1 MTTSEAIRSTV
12 ADIDLDAIASN
23 VEAIRARA
31 KADVIA
37 VVKADAYG
45 HGAEAVAETCFEAGA
60 VMVAV
65 ATIEEGLALREGGVN
80 GPILVLLGSTESSEV
95 AHAVAQ
101 ELVLVVWEV
110 ERARAISEA
119 ATALRR
125 SARVHFKVDTGLTRL
140 GAPTNEAAARYRSI
154 ASLPHLEIDGIFT
167 HFATADD
174 PDTSNDRAQL
184 ERFREVLGSI
194 ADRPRLV
201 HAAASAGVAAFG
213 AVDGMN
219 AVRTGLAIYGL
230 HAAPHLAGALPL
242 RPALT
247 WRSRVHR
254 IASVP
259 AGTGVSYGHDYRLPR
274 DGRIATVPVGY
285 GDGLPRVARKRGAGL
300 LRGQRVPVAGR
311 ICMDLVML
319 DVTDVDGA
327 REGDDVVL
335 IGAQAGARQSAEDLA
350 EACGTI
356 NYEIVTGIRR
366 RVPRR
371 YFRGGQVVA
380 TRTPAEG
387 DHAGRDA
394 AAGWRVSRSVLPA

>member
-1 MTTSEAIRSTV
+1 MTTSDAIRSTV
-12 ADIDLDAIASN
+12 AEVDLDAIVSN
-23 VEAIRARA
+23 VEAIRVRS

-45 HGAEAVAETCFEAGA
+45 HGAEAVAEACFEAGA
-60 VMVAV
+60 IMVAV
-65 ATIEEGLALREGGVN
+65 AAVEEGLALRESGVN
-80 GPILVLLGSTESSEV
+80 GPILVLLGPTDSSEV

-101 ELVLVVWEV
+101 DLVLVVWDV

-119 ATALRR
+119 ASTLHR

-140 GAPTNEAAARYRSI
+140 GAPATEAATRYRSI

-174 PDTSNDRAQL
+174 PDPSNDRAQL
-184 ERFREVLGSI
+184 QRFREVLSSV

-213 AVDGMN
+213 PVDGMN
-219 AVRTGLAIYGL
+219 AVRAGLAIYGL
-230 HAAPHLAGALPL
+230 HAAPHLVSALPL
-242 RPALT
+242 QPALA

-254 IASVP
+254 IANVP
-259 AGTGVSYGHDYRLPR
+259 AGTGVSYGHEYRLSA

-285 GDGLPRVARKRGAGL
+285 GDGLLRGAGKRGVVL
-300 LRGQRVPVAGR
+300 LRGQRVPFAGR

-319 DVTDVDGA
+319 DVSDIDGV

-335 IGAQAGARQSAEDLA
+335 IGTQAGAKQTAEDLA

-371 YFRGGQVVA
+371 YFRGGKMVA
-380 TRTPAEG
+380 TRTLAEG
-387 DHAGRDA
+387 YHAR
-394 AAGWRVSRSVLPA
+394 

>member
-1 MTTSEAIRSTV
+1 MTTTDAIRSTV
-12 ADIDLDAIASN
+12 ADVDLDAITAN

-65 ATIEEGLALREGGVN
+65 ATIEEGLALREGGIN
-80 GPILVLLGSTESSEV
+80 GPILVLLGPTDSSEV
-95 AHAVAQ
+95 GHAVALD
-101 ELVLVVWEV
+101 LVLVTWDIA
-110 ERARAISEA
+110 RARAISEA
-119 ATALRR
+119 AAALRR
-125 SARVHFKVDTGLTRL
+125 ITRVHFKVDTGLTRL

-174 PDTSNDRAQL
+174 PDPSNDRAQL
-184 ERFREVLGSI
+184 GRFRDVLTSI
-194 ADRPRLV
+194 PDRPRLV

-213 AVDGMN
+213 PVDGMN

-259 AGTGVSYGHDYRLPR
+259 AGTGVSYGHEYRLPR

-285 GDGLPRVARKRGAGL
+285 GDGLARAARRTSLLVHGTAVAIAGRVA
-300 LRGQRVPVAGR
+300 
-311 ICMDLVML
+311 MDHVML
-319 DVTDVDGA
+319 DVTGIGDVKA
-327 REGDDVVL
+327 GDEVVV
-335 IGAQAGARQSAEDLA
+335 IGAQGAATRTAEDLA
-350 EACGTI
+350 ADAGTI
-356 NYEIVTGIRR
+356 NYEVLTAITP

-371 YFRGGQVVA
+371 YLRGGTLVA
-380 TRTPAEG
+380 TKTV
-387 DHAGRDA
+387 AGGYA
-394 AAGWRVSRSVLPA
+394 PC

>member
-45 HGAEAVAETCFEAGA
+45 HGAEAVTETCFEAGA

-65 ATIEEGLALREGGVN
+65 AAVEEGLALREGGVN
-80 GPILVLLGSTESSEV
+80 GPILVLLGPTDSSEV

-101 ELVLVVWEV
+101 DLFLVVWDV

-119 ATALRR
+119 ATVLRR
-125 SARVHFKVDTGLTRL
+125 TVRVHFKVDTGLTRL
-140 GAPTNEAAARYRSI
+140 GAPVKEAAARYRAI
-154 ASLPHLEIDGIFT
+154 ASLPHIEIDGIFT
-167 HFATADD
+167 HFATADE
-174 PDTSNDRAQL
+174 PDTSNDRAQF
-184 ERFREVLGSI
+184 EKFRGVLSSLP
-194 ADRPRLV
+194 DRPRLV

-213 AVDGMN
+213 PLEGMN
-219 AVRTGLAIYGL
+219 AVRTGLAVYGL
-230 HAAPHLAGALPL
+230 HAAPHLASALAL

-254 IASVP
+254 IASLP
-259 AGTGVSYGHDYRLPR
+259 AGTGVSYGHGYRLPR
-274 DGRIATVPVGY
+274 DGTIATVPVGY
-285 GDGLPRVARKRGAGL
+285 GDGLPRIAGKRGAVL
-300 LRGQRVPVAGR
+300 VRGRRVGFAGR

-319 DVTDVDGA
+319 DVTEIPDA
-327 REGDDVVL
+327 REGDEVVL
-335 IGAQAGARQSAEDLA
+335 IGAQAGAKQTAEDLA

-356 NYEIVTGIRR
+356 SYEIITGIRR

-371 YFRGGQVVA
+371 YFRGGKIVA
-380 TRTPAEG
+380 TRTLAEG
-387 DHAGRDA
+387 YHGR
-394 AAGWRVSRSVLPA
+394 

>member
-1 MTTSEAIRSTV
+1 MTSSEAIRSTV
-12 ADIDLDAIASN
+12 ADVDLDAISSN
-23 VEAIRARA
+23 LAAIRARS

-45 HGAEAVAETCFEAGA
+45 HGAEAVAETSFEAGA

-80 GPILVLLGSTESSEV
+80 GPILVLLGPTDSSEV

-101 ELVLVVWEV
+101 DLVLVVWDV

-119 ATALRR
+119 ATVLRR
-125 SARVHFKVDTGLTRL
+125 HARVHFKVDTGLTRL
-140 GAPTNEAAARYRSI
+140 GAPASEAAARYRSI
-154 ASLPHLEIDGIFT
+154 ASLPHLEIDGVFT

-184 ERFREVLGSI
+184 ERFREVLESI
-194 ADRPRLV
+194 PELPRLV
-201 HAAASAGVAAFG
+201 HATASAGVAAFG
-213 AVDGMN
+213 SVDGMT

-242 RPALT
+242 RPALS

-254 IASVP
+254 MASVP
-259 AGTGVSYGHDYRLPR
+259 AGTGVSYGHEYRLPR

-285 GDGLPRVARKRGAGL
+285 GDGLPRVAGKRGAVL
-300 LRGQRVPVAGR
+300 VRGRRVPFAGR

-319 DVTDVDGA
+319 DVTDLEGA
-327 REGDDVVL
+327 REGDEVVL
-335 IGAQAGARQSAEDLA
+335 IGAQAGTRQSAEDLA
-350 EACGTI
+350 EACETI
-356 NYEIVTGIRR
+356 SYEIVTGIRR

-371 YFRGGQVVA
+371 YFRGGKLVA
-380 TRTPAEG
+380 TRTLAEG
-387 DHAGRDA
+387 YHGR
-394 AAGWRVSRSVLPA
+394 

>member
-12 ADIDLDAIASN
+12 ADVDLDAIASN
-23 VEAIRARA
+23 VEAIRARS

-45 HGAEAVAETCFEAGA
+45 HGAQAVAEACFEAGA

-65 ATIEEGLALREGGVN
+65 AAVEEGLALREDGVN
-80 GPILVLLGSTESSEV
+80 GPILVLLGPTDSSEV

-101 ELVLVVWEV
+101 DLFLVVWDV

-119 ATALRR
+119 ATVLRR
-125 SARVHFKVDTGLTRL
+125 TARVHFKVDTGLTRL
-140 GAPTNEAAARYRSI
+140 GSPTADAATRYRAI
-154 ASLPHLEIDGIFT
+154 AALPHIEMDGIFT

-184 ERFREVLGSI
+184 ERFREVLSTL

-201 HAAASAGVAAFG
+201 HAAASAGVAAF
-213 AVDGMN
+213 ASVEGMN

-230 HAAPHLAGALPL
+230 HAAPHLANALL
-242 RPALT
+242 LHPALT
-247 WRSRVHR
+247 WRSRIHR

-259 AGTGVSYGHDYRLPR
+259 AGTGVSYGHEYRLPR

-285 GDGLPRVARKRGAGL
+285 GDGLPRIAGKHGGVLVRG
-300 LRGQRVPVAGR
+300 RRVGFAGR

-319 DVTDVDGA
+319 DVTDIADA

-335 IGAQAGARQSAEDLA
+335 VGAQAGARQTVEDLA
-350 EACGTI
+350 HACGTI

-371 YFRGGQVVA
+371 YFRGGKIVA
-380 TRTPAEG
+380 TRTLAEG
-387 DHAGRDA
+387 YHAR
-394 AAGWRVSRSVLPA
+394 

>member
-1 MTTSEAIRSTV
+1 MTASEAIRSTV
-12 ADIDLDAIASN
+12 ADVDLDAIASN
-23 VEAIRARA
+23 VEAIHARS

-45 HGAEAVAETCFEAGA
+45 HGAQAVAETCFEAGA

-65 ATIEEGLALREGGVN
+65 AATEEGLALREGGLN
-80 GPILVLLGSTESSEV
+80 GPILVLLGPTDSSEV

-101 ELVLVVWEV
+101 DLLFVVWDV

-125 SARVHFKVDTGLTRL
+125 TARVHFKVDTGLTRL
-140 GAPTNEAAARYRSI
+140 GAPAKEAATRYRSI

-174 PDTSNDRAQL
+174 PDPSNDRVQL
-184 ERFREVLGSI
+184 ERFREVLKAI
-194 ADRPRLV
+194 PDPPRLV

-213 AVDGMN
+213 SVDGMN
-219 AVRTGLAIYGL
+219 AVRPGLAIYGL
-230 HAAPHLAGALPL
+230 HAAPHLAAALPL
-242 RPALT
+242 RPALS

-259 AGTGVSYGHDYRLPR
+259 AGTGVSYGHEYRLPR

-285 GDGLPRVARKRGAGL
+285 GDGLPRVAGNNGVVL
-300 LRGQRVPVAGR
+300 LRGRRVPFAGR

-327 REGDDVVL
+327 REGDEVVL
-335 IGAQAGARQSAEDLA
+335 IGAQAGATQTAEALA

-371 YFRGGQVVA
+371 YFRGGKVFA
-380 TRTPAEG
+380 TRTLAEG
-387 DHAGRDA
+387 YHGR
-394 AAGWRVSRSVLPA
+394 

>member
-1 MTTSEAIRSTV
+1 MTTLDAVRSTL
-12 ADIDLDAIASN
+12 ADVDLDAIASN
-23 VEAIRARA
+23 VEAIRARSN
-31 KADVIA
+31 ADVIA

-65 ATIEEGLALREGGVN
+65 ATVEEGLALREGGVN
-80 GPILVLLGSTESSEV
+80 GPILVLLGPTDSSEV

-101 ELVLVVWEV
+101 DLVLVVWDV

-140 GAPTNEAAARYRSI
+140 GAPMREAPARYRAI
-154 ASLPHLEIDGIFT
+154 AALPHLEMDGIFT

-184 ERFREVLGSI
+184 GRFREVLG
-194 ADRPRLV
+194 ALVDRPRLV

-213 AVDGMN
+213 PIDGTN

-230 HAAPHLAGALPL
+230 HPATHLAAALAL
-242 RPALT
+242 RPALS

-259 AGTGVSYGHDYRLPR
+259 AGTGVSYGHEYRLPR

-285 GDGLPRVARKRGAGL
+285 GDGLPRIAGKRGAVL
-300 LRGQRVPVAGR
+300 LRGRRVGFAGR

-319 DVTDVDGA
+319 DVTEIPDA
-327 REGDDVVL
+327 REGDEVVI
-335 IGAQAGARQSAEDLA
+335 IGAQAGAKQTAEDLA

-356 NYEIVTGIRR
+356 SHEVITAIRR

-371 YFRGGQVVA
+371 YFRGGKIVA
-380 TRTPAEG
+380 TRTLAEG
-387 DHAGRDA
+387 YHGR
-394 AAGWRVSRSVLPA
+394 

>member
-45 HGAEAVAETCFEAGA
+45 HGAEAVTETCFEAGA

-65 ATIEEGLALREGGVN
+65 AAVEEGLALREGGVN
-80 GPILVLLGSTESSEV
+80 GPILVLLGPTDSSEV

-101 ELVLVVWEV
+101 DLFLVVWDV

-119 ATALRR
+119 ATVLRR
-125 SARVHFKVDTGLTRL
+125 TVRVHFKVDTGLTRL
-140 GAPTNEAAARYRSI
+140 GAPVKEAAARYRAI
-154 ASLPHLEIDGIFT
+154 ASLPHIEIDGIFT
-167 HFATADD
+167 HFATADE
-174 PDTSNDRAQL
+174 PDTSNDRAQF
-184 ERFREVLGSI
+184 EKFRGVLSSLP
-194 ADRPRLV
+194 DRPRLV

-213 AVDGMN
+213 PLEGMN
-219 AVRTGLAIYGL
+219 AVRTGLAVYGL
-230 HAAPHLAGALPL
+230 HAAPHLASALAL

-254 IASVP
+254 VASVP
-259 AGTGVSYGHDYRLPR
+259 AGTGVSYGHGYRLPR
-274 DGRIATVPVGY
+274 DGTIATVPVGY
-285 GDGLPRVARKRGAGL
+285 GDGLPRIAGKRGAVL
-300 LRGQRVPVAGR
+300 VRGRRVGFAGR

-319 DVTDVDGA
+319 DVTEIPDA
-327 REGDDVVL
+327 REGDEVVL
-335 IGAQAGARQSAEDLA
+335 IGAQAGAKQTAEDLA

-356 NYEIVTGIRR
+356 SYEIITGIRR

-371 YFRGGQVVA
+371 YFRGGKIVA
-380 TRTPAEG
+380 TRTLAEG
-387 DHAGRDA
+387 YHGR
-394 AAGWRVSRSVLPA
+394 

>member
-1 MTTSEAIRSTV
+1 MTASEAIRSTV
-12 ADIDLDAIASN
+12 ADVDLDAIASN
-23 VEAIRARA
+23 VEAIHTRS
-31 KADVIA
+31 KAEVIA

-101 ELVLVVWEV
+101 ELVLVVWDV

-119 ATALRR
+119 AGALRR
-125 SARVHFKVDTGLTRL
+125 ITRVHFKVDTGLTRL

-154 ASLPHLEIDGIFT
+154 ASLPHLEIEGIFT

-174 PDTSNDRAQL
+174 PDPSNDRAQL
-184 ERFREVLGSI
+184 GRFRDVLTSI
-194 ADRPRLV
+194 PDRPRLV

-213 AVDGMN
+213 PVDGMN

-259 AGTGVSYGHDYRLPR
+259 AGTGVSYGHEYRLPR

-285 GDGLPRVARKRGAGL
+285 GDGLPRVAGKRGAVL
-300 LRGQRVPVAGR
+300 LRGQRVPFAGR

-319 DVTDVDGA
+319 DVTAVEGA
-327 REGDDVVL
+327 REGDDVTL
-335 IGAQAGARQSAEDLA
+335 IGAQSGAKQTAEDLA

-371 YFRGGQVVA
+371 YFRGGKIVA
-380 TRTPAEG
+380 TRTLAEG
-387 DHAGRDA
+387 YHGR
-394 AAGWRVSRSVLPA
+394 

>member
-12 ADIDLDAIASN
+12 ADVDLDAIASN
-23 VEAIRARA
+23 VEAIRLRS

-45 HGAEAVAETCFEAGA
+45 HGAQAVAETCFEAGA

-65 ATIEEGLALREGGVN
+65 AAIEEGLALREGGVN
-80 GPILVLLGSTESSEV
+80 GPILVLLGATDSSEV

-101 ELVLVVWEV
+101 DLVFVVWDV

-119 ATALRR
+119 ATVLRR
-125 SARVHFKVDTGLTRL
+125 TARVHFKVDTGLTRL
-140 GAPTNEAAARYRSI
+140 GAPVKESAARYRAI
-154 ASLPHLEIDGIFT
+154 ASLPHLEIDGVFT

-174 PDTSNDRAQL
+174 PDPSNDRVQL
-184 ERFREVLGSI
+184 DRFREVLSAI
-194 ADRPRLV
+194 PDRPRLV

-213 AVDGMN
+213 PVEGMN

-230 HAAPHLAGALPL
+230 HPAPHLASVLPL
-242 RPALT
+242 RPALS

-259 AGTGVSYGHDYRLPR
+259 ADTGVSYGHEYRLPR
-274 DGRIATVPVGY
+274 DGQVATVPVGY
-285 GDGLPRVARKRGAGL
+285 GDGLPRVAGKRGVVL
-300 LRGQRVPVAGR
+300 LRGHPVRFAGR

-319 DVTDVDGA
+319 DVTGVDGA
-327 REGDDVVL
+327 REGDEVVL
-335 IGAQAGARQSAEDLA
+335 IGAQAGAKQTAEELA
-350 EACGTI
+350 DACGTI

-371 YFRGGQVVA
+371 YFRGGKVFA
-380 TRTPAEG
+380 TRTLAEG
-387 DHAGRDA
+387 YHGR
-394 AAGWRVSRSVLPA
+394 

>member
-12 ADIDLDAIASN
+12 ADIDLDAIVSN

-65 ATIEEGLALREGGVN
+65 AAVEEGLALREGGVN
-80 GPILVLLGSTESSEV
+80 GPILVLLGPTDSSEV

-101 ELVLVVWEV
+101 DLFLVVWDV

-119 ATALRR
+119 ATVLRR
-125 SARVHFKVDTGLTRL
+125 TVRVHFKVDTGLTRL
-140 GAPTNEAAARYRSI
+140 GAPVKEAAARYRAI
-154 ASLPHLEIDGIFT
+154 ASLPHIEIDGIFT
-167 HFATADD
+167 HFATADE
-174 PDTSNDRAQL
+174 PDTSNDRAQF
-184 ERFREVLGSI
+184 EKFRGVLSSLP
-194 ADRPRLV
+194 DRPRLV

-213 AVDGMN
+213 PLEGMN
-219 AVRTGLAIYGL
+219 AVRTGLAVYGL
-230 HAAPHLAGALPL
+230 HAAPHLASALGL

-259 AGTGVSYGHDYRLPR
+259 AGTGVSYGHEYRLPR
-274 DGRIATVPVGY
+274 DGTIATVPVGY
-285 GDGLPRVARKRGAGL
+285 GDGLPRIAGKRGAVL
-300 LRGQRVPVAGR
+300 VRGRRVGFAGR

-319 DVTDVDGA
+319 DVTEIPDA
-327 REGDDVVL
+327 REGDEVVI
-335 IGAQAGARQSAEDLA
+335 IGAQAGAKQTAEDLA

-356 NYEIVTGIRR
+356 SHEVITAIRR

-371 YFRGGQVVA
+371 YFRGGKIVA
-380 TRTPAEG
+380 TRTLAEG
-387 DHAGRDA
+387 YHGR
-394 AAGWRVSRSVLPA
+394 

>member
-12 ADIDLDAIASN
+12 ADVDLDAIASN
-23 VEAIRARA
+23 VEAIRARS

-45 HGAEAVAETCFEAGA
+45 HGAQAVAEACFEAGA

-65 ATIEEGLALREGGVN
+65 AAVEEGLALREDGVN
-80 GPILVLLGSTESSEV
+80 GPILVLLGPTDSSEV

-101 ELVLVVWEV
+101 DLFLVVWDV

-119 ATALRR
+119 ATVLRR
-125 SARVHFKVDTGLTRL
+125 TARVHFKVDTGLTRL
-140 GAPTNEAAARYRSI
+140 GSPTADAATRYRAI
-154 ASLPHLEIDGIFT
+154 AALPHIEMDGIFT

-184 ERFREVLGSI
+184 ERFREVLSTL

-201 HAAASAGVAAFG
+201 HAAASAGVAAF
-213 AVDGMN
+213 ASVEGMN

-230 HAAPHLAGALPL
+230 HAAPHLANALL
-242 RPALT
+242 LHPALT
-247 WRSRVHR
+247 WRSRIHR
-254 IASVP
+254 LASVP
-259 AGTGVSYGHDYRLPR
+259 AGTGVSYGHEYRLPR

-285 GDGLPRVARKRGAGL
+285 GDGLPRIAGKHGGVLVRG
-300 LRGQRVPVAGR
+300 RRVGFAGR

-319 DVTDVDGA
+319 DVTDIADA

-335 IGAQAGARQSAEDLA
+335 VGAQAGARQTVEDLA
-350 EACGTI
+350 DACGTI

-371 YFRGGQVVA
+371 YFRGGKIVA
-380 TRTPAEG
+380 TRTLAEG
-387 DHAGRDA
+387 YHAR
-394 AAGWRVSRSVLPA
+394 

>member
-1 MTTSEAIRSTV
+1 MTTSDAIRSTV
-12 ADIDLDAIASN
+12 ADVDLDAIASN

-45 HGAEAVAETCFEAGA
+45 HGAEAVTETCFEAGA

-65 ATIEEGLALREGGVN
+65 ATVEEGLALRDAGIN
-80 GPILVLLGSTESSEV
+80 GPVLVLLGPTDSSEV
-95 AHAVAQ
+95 GHAVALDLL
-101 ELVLVVWEV
+101 LVTWDV

-125 SARVHFKVDTGLTRL
+125 NARVHFKVDTGLTRL
-140 GAPTNEAAARYRSI
+140 GAPAHEAAARYRAI
-154 ASLPHLEIDGIFT
+154 ASLPHIEIDGIFT

-174 PDTSNDRAQL
+174 SDTTNDGVQL
-184 ERFREVLGSI
+184 ERFREVLRSI
-194 ADRPRLV
+194 PDRPRLV

-213 AVDGMN
+213 SVEGMT
-219 AVRTGLAIYGL
+219 AVRTGLSIYGL
-230 HAAPHLAGALPL
+230 HAAPHLENALAL

-254 IASVP
+254 IATVP
-259 AGTGVSYGHDYRLPR
+259 AGTGVSYGHEYRLPR

-285 GDGLPRVARKRGAGL
+285 GDGLPRVAGESGTVL
-300 LRGQRVPVAGR
+300 LRGRHVPFAGR

-319 DVTDVDGA
+319 DVTGIDGA

-335 IGAQAGARQSAEDLA
+335 IGSQGGTNQTAEDLA
-350 EACGTI
+350 EACRTI

-380 TRTPAEG
+380 TRTLAEG
-387 DHAGRDA
+387 YHAR
-394 AAGWRVSRSVLPA
+394 

>member
-23 VEAIRARA
+23 VAAIRGRS
-31 KADVIA
+31 KADMIA

-45 HGAEAVAETCFEAGA
+45 HGAQAVAETCFEAGA

-65 ATIEEGLALREGGVN
+65 AEVEEGLALREGGVN
-80 GPILVLLGSTESSEV
+80 GPILVLLGPTDSSEV

-101 ELVLVVWEV
+101 DLFLVVWDLD
-110 ERARAISEA
+110 RARAVSEA
-119 ATALRR
+119 ASVLRR
-125 SARVHFKVDTGLTRL
+125 TARVHFKVDTGLTRL
-140 GAPTNEAAARYRSI
+140 GAPMKDAASRYRAI
-154 ASLPHLEIDGIFT
+154 ASLPHIEIDGIFT

-174 PDTSNDRAQL
+174 PDPSNDRAQL
-184 ERFREVLGSI
+184 ELFQEVLSSV

-213 AVDGMN
+213 PIEGMN
-219 AVRTGLAIYGL
+219 AVRTGLSIYGL
-230 HAAPHLAGALPL
+230 HAAPHLVSALAL

-254 IASVP
+254 IAGVP
-259 AGTGVSYGHDYRLPR
+259 AGTGVSYGHEYHLPR

-285 GDGLPRVARKRGAGL
+285 GDGLPRAAGKRGAVL
-300 LRGQRVPVAGR
+300 VRGQRVGFAGR

-319 DVTDVDGA
+319 DVTDIAEA
-327 REGDDVVL
+327 REGDEVLL
-335 IGAQAGARQSAEDLA
+335 IGAQGGANQTAEDLA
-350 EACGTI
+350 DACGTI

-371 YFRGGQVVA
+371 YFRGGQIIA
-380 TRTPAEG
+380 TRTLAEG
-387 DHAGRDA
+387 YHAR
-394 AAGWRVSRSVLPA
+394 

>member
-12 ADIDLDAIASN
+12 ADVDLDAIASN
-23 VEAIRARA
+23 VEAIRARS

-45 HGAEAVAETCFEAGA
+45 HGAQAVAETSFEAGA

-65 ATIEEGLALREGGVN
+65 AATEEGLALREGGVN
-80 GPILVLLGSTESSEV
+80 GPILVLLGPTDSSEV

-101 ELVLVVWEV
+101 DLLFVVWDV

-119 ATALRR
+119 ATVLRR
-125 SARVHFKVDTGLTRL
+125 TARVHFKVDTGLTRL
-140 GAPTNEAAARYRSI
+140 GAPAKEAATRYRAI

-174 PDTSNDRAQL
+174 PDPSNDRAQL
-184 ERFREVLGSI
+184 ERFREVLKAI
-194 ADRPRLV
+194 PDRPRLV

-213 AVDGMN
+213 SVEGMN

-230 HAAPHLAGALPL
+230 HAAPHLAAALPL
-242 RPALT
+242 RPALS

-259 AGTGVSYGHDYRLPR
+259 AGTGVSYGHEYRLPR

-285 GDGLPRVARKRGAGL
+285 GDGLPRVAGKNAVVL
-300 LRGQRVPVAGR
+300 LRGRRVPFAGR

-327 REGDDVVL
+327 REGDEVVL
-335 IGAQAGARQSAEDLA
+335 IGAQAGAKQTAEELA

-371 YFRGGQVVA
+371 YFRGGKVFA
-380 TRTPAEG
+380 TRTLAEG
-387 DHAGRDA
+387 YHGR
-394 AAGWRVSRSVLPA
+394 

>member
-45 HGAEAVAETCFEAGA
+45 HGAEAVTETCFEAGA

-65 ATIEEGLALREGGVN
+65 AAVEEGLALREGGVN
-80 GPILVLLGSTESSEV
+80 GPILVLLGPTDSSEV

-101 ELVLVVWEV
+101 DLFLVVWDV

-119 ATALRR
+119 ATVLRR
-125 SARVHFKVDTGLTRL
+125 TVRVHFKVDTGLTRL
-140 GAPTNEAAARYRSI
+140 GAPVKEAAARYRAI
-154 ASLPHLEIDGIFT
+154 ASLPHIEIDGIFT
-167 HFATADD
+167 HFATADE
-174 PDTSNDRAQL
+174 PDTSNDRAQF
-184 ERFREVLGSI
+184 EKFRGVLSSLP
-194 ADRPRLV
+194 DRPRLV

-213 AVDGMN
+213 PLEGMN
-219 AVRTGLAIYGL
+219 AVRTGLAVYGL
-230 HAAPHLAGALPL
+230 HAAPHLASALAL

-259 AGTGVSYGHDYRLPR
+259 AGTGVSYGHGYRLPR
-274 DGRIATVPVGY
+274 DGTIATVPVGY
-285 GDGLPRVARKRGAGL
+285 GDGLPRIAGKRGAVL
-300 LRGQRVPVAGR
+300 VRGRPVGFAGR

-319 DVTDVDGA
+319 DVTEIPDA
-327 REGDDVVL
+327 REGDEVVL
-335 IGAQAGARQSAEDLA
+335 IGAQAGAKQTAEDLA

-356 NYEIVTGIRR
+356 SYEIITGIRR

-371 YFRGGQVVA
+371 YFRGGKIVA
-380 TRTPAEG
+380 TRTLAEG
-387 DHAGRDA
+387 YHGR
-394 AAGWRVSRSVLPA
+394 